1 MENRKFKLL
10 NANVYFSV
18 CVWNARAHKCPL
30 SITPVQTTMQE
41 CLVCWL
47 SAAGGG
53 GGGGRGCAPPP
64 EGGRGGAYP
73 AAQVHLRDRLNHSKG
88 TSSPSP
94 PSPPSEAQA
103 YH

>member
-47 SAAGGG
+47 SAAG
-53 GGGGRGCAPPP
+53 